1 MKKTY
6 NLGYE
11 KGQYYLEYSMP
22 GNSEGRLNIDEKTME
37 LDSAL
42 FYKMLFEKASERLE
56 IIICNKIDE
65 TNEKQVYKKGMRVC
79 ETLQLLCD
87 EICREINQKCFKE

>member
-42 FYKMLFEKASERLE
+42 FYKMLFEKASQTVDKVVL
-56 IIICNKIDE
+56 
-65 TNEKQVYKKGMRVC
+65 G
-79 ETLQLLCD
+79 LLS
-87 EICREINQKCFKE
+87 